1 VRLEISEGRF
11 SATSPDLRLEN
22 AVPVVNGEAFES
34 ARWASSQTNDD
45 ITTLQCSVPT
55 GSFHVGIHA
64 DESGRIWLRYWLESI
79 PEDTALMSF
88 GLRFNLVGEARAFL
102 RNGYFSWD
110 GSYYVALN
118 DIAPDSSVQGYAMT
132 QFLPT
137 ADGIAR
143 KVVLGFDRHDRFQ
156 QPFTLRHGASGLT
169 LTIETLWDEKDRQNL
184 VRCESERL
192 VMFDLHEGVEDAL
205 RAWAQVVAEAMQ
217 PRLSAPRI
225 TGWCSWYNLYA
236 AITEENILEHLR
248 GVQAVAERDDLPM
261 RVFQIDDGFTPEMGD
276 WLDVKPQFPRGMKPL
291 LTLGAS

>member
-22 AVPVVNGEAFES
+22 AVPVVNSEALES

-143 KVVLGFDRHDRFQ
+143 R
-156 QPFTLRHGASGLT
+156 P
-169 LTIETLWDEKDRQNL
+169 
-184 VRCESERL
+184 
-192 VMFDLHEGVEDAL
+192 
-205 RAWAQVVAEAMQ
+205 
-217 PRLSAPRI
+217 LSAAVHAAAWRFRP
-225 TGWCSWYNLYA
+225 YA
-236 AITEENILEHLR
+236 H
-248 GVQAVAERDDLPM
+248 D
-261 RVFQIDDGFTPEMGD
+261 
-276 WLDVKPQFPRGMKPL
+276 
-291 LTLGAS
+291 